1 MRLKKRRYGSQML
14 WLAMGIAM
22 SASLPASTTTLTI
35 QGTILLPPPCVIN
48 GDAPISVSFDE
59 VLTTRV
65 DGSNYRKQVKY
76 TLQCTLASSNAL
88 KMMIQG
94 GSAGFGNGAL
104 QTSIPDLGIN
114 LETDRGTFPVNSWL
128 NFTFPQQPTLYAVPV
143 KRPGSTLRAAGFS
156 AAATMIV
163 DYQ

>member
-1 MRLKKRRYGSQML
+1 MVFKKRRYGL
-14 WLAMGIAM
+14 YVLCLALGIAV
-22 SASLPASTTTLTI
+22 SASLSASTTTLTI

-48 GDAPISVSFDE
+48 DDAPISVSFDE

-65 DGSNYRKQVKY
+65 DGSNYRKRVKY
-76 TLQCTLASSNAL
+76 TLQCKSASSNAL

-104 QTSIPDLGIN
+104 QTSIPNLGIN
-114 LETDRGTFPVNSWL
+114 LETDSGAFPVNTWL
-128 NFTFPQQPTLYAVPV
+128 NFAFPQQPTLYAVPV
-143 KRPGSTLRAAGFS
+143 KRPGSTLSAAGFS

>member
-1 MRLKKRRYGSQML
+1 MVLKKRHCSMSL
-14 WLAMGIAM
+14 LILGIGLSGCL
-22 SASLPASTTTLTI
+22 SAATTTLTI

-65 DGSNYRKQVKY
+65 DGFNYRKPVEY
-76 TLQCTLASSNAL
+76 SLQCTAASSNAL

-104 QTSIPDLGIN
+104 QTSIPNLGIN
-114 LETDRGTFPVNSWL
+114 LETETSAFPVNTWL
-128 NFTFPQQPTLYAVPV
+128 NFTFPQQPKLYAVPV
-143 KRPGSTLRAAGFS
+143 KLPGSSLRADGFS